1 MISSFDRSPQRF
13 VRMAGI
19 FYLAIIALGLFGEV
33 FVRGALVVSGD
44 AAATAQ
50 RIVESPRLWRMGIAG
65 DLLMHVFD
73 LPVIVVLYLLLR
85 PVSKPLAL
93 FTAFINVVQTAVL
106 ALNKLNLVLPILLL
120 SGGGTLKTF
129 APEQLQS
136 LAYLAINVH
145 SFGFGIGLIFFGV
158 ACLVRGYLIFK
169 SGFLPNT
176 LGVLLAL
183 AGVSYLINSFALILA
198 PALASALFPYVL
210 IPAFVGELALALW
223 MIFKGLDLTA
233 WARRSV
239 RD

>member
-210 IPAFVGELALALW
+210 IPAFVGETLLALW
-223 MIFKGLDLTA
+223 MIFKGVDLTA

>member
-13 VRMAGI
+13 VRMAGF

-50 RIVESPRLWRMGIAG
+50 RIVESPQLWRMGIAG